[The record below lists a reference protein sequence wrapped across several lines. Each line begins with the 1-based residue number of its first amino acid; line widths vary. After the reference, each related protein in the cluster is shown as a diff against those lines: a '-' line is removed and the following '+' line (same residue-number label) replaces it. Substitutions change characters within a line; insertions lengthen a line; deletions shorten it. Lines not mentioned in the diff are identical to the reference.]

1 MTAGLGRAL
10 TLIFAIGC
18 GAAVA
23 NIYYAQPLIGPI
35 SATLGLHGGL
45 AGLVVTLTQCGYGAG
60 MILLVPLADLVENCR
75 LIQLMLGGAVLGLAG
90 TALAPSIAP
99 FLLATFLVGMG
110 STAAQVMVPFAV
122 HLAPDNRRGRVI
134 GNVMAGLIAGIMLA
148 RPVSS
153 LLADRLGWRAVF
165 GVAACGMLVL
175 SLLLGRVLPRRQP
188 APGMHYG
195 QILGS
200 MGRLLGEPVLRRRA
214 AYQGLVFCAFNLFWT
229 AVPLLLAHRFGLS
242 QRGIAL
248 FALAGA
254 GGALAA
260 PLAGRVADRGW
271 ILPATGAALGLLA
284 LSLLGSVWAAG
295 AGSLVLLTVCA
306 VVLDAAVQTNQIVGQ
321 RAIYALSPAMRG
333 RLNAVYMTIVFACG
347 ALGSLLATATYVFAG
362 WRVTMGTGVLLA
374 LAGLVLLATERRG
387 TAPNP
392 LT

>member
-1 MTAGLGRAL
+1 
-10 TLIFAIGC
+10 
-18 GAAVA
+18 
-23 NIYYAQPLIGPI
+23 
-35 SATLGLHGGL
+35 
-45 AGLVVTLTQCGYGAG
+45 
-60 MILLVPLADLVENCR
+60 
-75 LIQLMLGGAVLGLAG
+75 
-90 TALAPSIAP
+90 
-99 FLLATFLVGMG
+99 
-110 STAAQVMVPFAV
+110 
-122 HLAPDNRRGRVI
+122 
-134 GNVMAGLIAGIMLA
+134 
-148 RPVSS
+148 
-153 LLADRLGWRAVF
+153 
-165 GVAACGMLVL
+165 
-175 SLLLGRVLPRRQP
+175 
-188 APGMHYG
+188 MHYG

-284 LSLLGSVWAAG
+284 LSLLGSVWGAQ

-362 WRVTMGTGVLLA
+362 WRVTMGTGIVLA
-374 LAGLVLLATERRG
+374 LAGLVLLASERRG